1 VPVHDTAGYEANL
14 SDRPCA
20 AQDSRAASQGSG
32 RDRVKLRFA
41 SSLDDIGSTVA
52 LARAVHAESAWSDY
66 EFLPERRERFL
77 ARAIEQPQKYCL
89 IIAERDTKPVGL
101 PFASVEGIYHCD
113 ATVASCLG
121 VAVDPAL
128 RRGLAGGG
136 IAIKLIHGFKRWAG
150 ERGAQAISLHVTS
163 GMEMARTDKLLRR
176 LGFQQTGGNYLL
188 KI

>member
-1 VPVHDTAGYEANL
+1 MPADNNHEERVNL
-14 SDRPCA
+14 VDRPIA
-20 AQDSRAASQGSG
+20 GDGGPEVSATAKRNT
-32 RDRVKLRFA
+32 VKLRFA
-41 SSLDDIGSTVA
+41 SSLEDIASTVP
-52 LARAVHAESAWSDY
+52 LARAVHAESVWSDY

-89 IIAERDTKPVGL
+89 IVAERDGRPVGL
-101 PFASVEGIYHCD
+101 LFASVDGIYHCD
-113 ATVASCLG
+113 VKVGSCLG

-128 RRGLAGGG
+128 RRSLAGGS
-136 IAIKLIHGFKRWAG
+136 IAIKLLHGFKRWAR
-150 ERGAQAISLHVTS
+150 ERGARAISLHVTS